1 MQNETRFLLILATGV
16 FGILNTEMGMIGILP
31 YMAEHFRV
39 TISEAGLL
47 VSLFALVV
55 AIAGPTMPLV
65 FSRFNRKTVMLAVLA
80 IFVGGNLIAAYTT
93 NFTVALFARVVP
105 AFFHP
110 VYCSLAFASAAAS
123 VTPERAPD
131 AVGKV
136 MVGVAAG
143 MVVGVP
149 VSNYLAVNVSLES
162 ALLFFA
168 AVTAAAFVATLL
180 WVPSL
185 PVTERLSYGA
195 QVQVLK
201 RGNVWMA
208 IVAVVF
214 MNGAVFG
221 VFSYLADYLGTVAR
235 IPATF
240 ISPLLF
246 AYGAAN
252 VVGSYLSGRLL
263 MWNALTAI
271 RAFPVILA
279 LLYVFL
285 YFAGDVRLV
294 ALLILLWGLVGG
306 VNANMNQFWITRAAP
321 EAKTFANGLFLAAAN
336 AMPSYSAASRSPLP
350 ASCA

>member
-1 MQNETRFLLILATGV
+1 MGKDNSEVFVMISGLAYDTDKEILPEGHTMQNETRFLLILATGV

-65 FSRFNRKTVMLAVLA
+65 FSRFNRQTVMLAVA

-110 VYCSLAFASAAAS
+110 VYCSLAF
-123 VTPERAPD
+123 
-131 AVGKV
+131 
-136 MVGVAAG
+136 
-143 MVVGVP
+143 
-149 VSNYLAVNVSLES
+149 
-162 ALLFFA
+162 
-168 AVTAAAFVATLL
+168 VATLL

-201 RGNVWMA
+201 RGDVWMA

-214 MNGAVFG
+214 MNSAVFG

-252 VVGSYLSGRLL
+252 VVGSYLSGQLL

-321 EAKTFANGLFLAAAN
+321 EAKTFANGLFLTAANVGTMLGTMLGGWIIAAFGMAAVVFGGIAFAAASLLCLRTRG
-336 AMPSYSAASRSPLP
+336 A
-350 ASCA
+350 

>member
-47 VSLFALVV
+47 GSLFALVV

-93 NFTVALFARVVP
+93 DFTVA
-105 AFFHP
+105 
-110 VYCSLAFASAAAS
+110 
-123 VTPERAPD
+123 
-131 AVGKV
+131 
-136 MVGVAAG
+136 
-143 MVVGVP
+143 
-149 VSNYLAVNVSLES
+149 
-162 ALLFFA
+162 
-168 AVTAAAFVATLL
+168 
-180 WVPSL
+180 
-185 PVTERLSYGA
+185 
-195 QVQVLK
+195 Q
-201 RGNVWMA
+201 
-208 IVAVVF
+208 
-214 MNGAVFG
+214 
-221 VFSYLADYLGTVAR
+221 

-271 RAFPVILA
+271 RAFPVVLS

-285 YFAGDVRLV
+285 YFAGDVRLI

-321 EAKTFANGLFLAAAN
+321 EAKTFANGLFLTAANVGTMLGGWIIAAFGMAAVVFGGIAFAAASLLCLRTRG
-336 AMPSYSAASRSPLP
+336 A
-350 ASCA
+350 

>member
-1 MQNETRFLLILATGV
+1 MEKDNDEVFVIISDLAYDTDKELLPEGHTMQNETRFLLILATGV
-16 FGILNTEMGMIGILP
+16 FGILTTEMGMIGILP

-93 NFTVALFARVVP
+93 DFTVA
-105 AFFHP
+105 
-110 VYCSLAFASAAAS
+110 
-123 VTPERAPD
+123 
-131 AVGKV
+131 
-136 MVGVAAG
+136 
-143 MVVGVP
+143 
-149 VSNYLAVNVSLES
+149 
-162 ALLFFA
+162 
-168 AVTAAAFVATLL
+168 
-180 WVPSL
+180 
-185 PVTERLSYGA
+185 
-195 QVQVLK
+195 Q
-201 RGNVWMA
+201 
-208 IVAVVF
+208 
-214 MNGAVFG
+214 
-221 VFSYLADYLGTVAR
+221 

-271 RAFPVILA
+271 RAFPVVLS

-285 YFAGDVRLV
+285 YFAGDVRLI

-321 EAKTFANGLFLAAAN
+321 EAKTFANDLFLTAANVGTMLGTMLGGWIIAAFGMAAVVFGGIAFAAASLLCLRTRG
-336 AMPSYSAASRSPLP
+336 A
-350 ASCA
+350 

>member
-16 FGILNTEMGMIGILP
+16 FGILTTEMGMIGILP

-47 VSLFALVV
+47 VSLFALIV

-93 NFTVALFARVVP
+93 DFTVA
-105 AFFHP
+105 
-110 VYCSLAFASAAAS
+110 
-123 VTPERAPD
+123 
-131 AVGKV
+131 
-136 MVGVAAG
+136 
-143 MVVGVP
+143 
-149 VSNYLAVNVSLES
+149 
-162 ALLFFA
+162 
-168 AVTAAAFVATLL
+168 
-180 WVPSL
+180 
-185 PVTERLSYGA
+185 
-195 QVQVLK
+195 Q
-201 RGNVWMA
+201 
-208 IVAVVF
+208 
-214 MNGAVFG
+214 
-221 VFSYLADYLGTVAR
+221 

-271 RAFPVILA
+271 RAFPVVLS

-285 YFAGDVRLV
+285 YFAGDVRLI

-321 EAKTFANGLFLAAAN
+321 EAKTFANGLFLTAANVGTMLGTMLGGWIIAAFGMDAVVFGGIAFAAA
-336 AMPSYSAASRSPLP
+336 SLLCLRTRGT
-350 ASCA
+350 